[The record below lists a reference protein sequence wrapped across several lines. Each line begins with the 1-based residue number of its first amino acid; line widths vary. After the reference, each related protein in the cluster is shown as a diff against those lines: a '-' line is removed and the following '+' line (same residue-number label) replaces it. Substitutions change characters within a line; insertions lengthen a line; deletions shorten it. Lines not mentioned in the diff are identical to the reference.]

1 MTHGDGGKIYDVDG
15 NEYVDLVSALLPNVL
30 GYRDPDVD
38 AAIRRQL
45 ARGISFSLP
54 TMLEVELSERL
65 VRYVPCAEMVRFG
78 KNGTDATSAA
88 VRLARAATGRD
99 RLILLGYHGWQDWY
113 IGATTRNLGV
123 PPSVSAL
130 SHVAPYG
137 NLAAIEARFGEYPG
151 EIAAVIL
158 EPMNSIEPP
167 VGYLRG
173 LVELAHRNGALIIF
187 DEVITGFR
195 WSLGGAQA
203 YYGVTP
209 DLACFGKAMGNGM
222 PISAVVG
229 RTEIMRLMEDIFFSG
244 TMSGETLSLAASI
257 ATIDKLARE
266 KVPEH
271 LWRVGTELMHAAR
284 AKIKNAGLS
293 SVIGLVG
300 AAPWAILTYKD
311 HPECS
316 KEAIKTVFLREMI
329 AAGVLVNASHNIC
342 FAHSPS
348 DIKRVL
354 AAYDHAL
361 SIVCEELDRGD
372 LERRLGNRVIK
383 PLFSVRRN

>member
-1 MTHGDGGKIYDVDG
+1 M
-15 NEYVDLVSALLPNVL
+15 
-30 GYRDPDVD
+30 
-38 AAIRRQL
+38 
-45 ARGISFSLP
+45 
-54 TMLEVELSERL
+54 SERL

-123 PPSVSAL
+123 PQSVSAL

-203 YYGVTP
+203 SYGVTP

-244 TMSGETLSLAASI
+244 TMSGETLSLRHQSPRS
-257 ATIDKLARE
+257 T
-266 KVPEH
+266 
-271 LWRVGTELMHAAR
+271 
-284 AKIKNAGLS
+284 S
-293 SVIGLVG
+293 SL
-300 AAPWAILTYKD
+300 
-311 HPECS
+311 
-316 KEAIKTVFLREMI
+316 
-329 AAGVLVNASHNIC
+329 
-342 FAHSPS
+342 
-348 DIKRVL
+348 
-354 AAYDHAL
+354 
-361 SIVCEELDRGD
+361 
-372 LERRLGNRVIK
+372 
-383 PLFSVRRN
+383 VRRCQSIFGGLEPN